1 MENPFKFSGIVEA
14 PAFCNRQNEQR
25 EIKQYIENSQNVLLY
40 SHRRYGKSSLILH
53 IFRGLKN
60 ITPVY
65 IDLYGTTRTEEF
77 IAAFLKGVSA
87 IESQL
92 DRLMKTIREAIRSIG
107 VNFTVDP
114 ATGMPTATPV
124 FNKAA
129 EGRTI
134 DELFSFI
141 QKLSKKK
148 KMVIAFDEFQEVATY
163 GGDTFEKNL
172 RRSIQMHDSV
182 AYIFSGSQRHLL
194 TDMFSDR
201 KRAFYMLATSY
212 PLGKIDTADY
222 KSWINDLYQSAGRK
236 IEDAFIEDVVDRC
249 ENHPMYVQEFFFNLW
264 MDENLTYET
273 LDMIER
279 GVVEKRMAEY
289 SYAWDAL
296 SLNQKRA
303 LKLIAG
309 TAGKYIFSAE
319 NLDRYGFKTAS
330 QVTAALKG
338 IENMGMVDKNTA
350 WKVHDPF
357 FKRWLLRG
365 SQS

>member
-40 SHRRYGKSSLILH
+40 SHRRYGKSSLIFK
-53 IFRGLKN
+53 IFKGLKN

-77 IAAFLKGVSA
+77 ITSFLKGVSTV
-87 IESQL
+87 ESQI
-92 DRLMKTIREAIRSIG
+92 DRLMKIIREGIRSIG

-114 ATGMPTATPV
+114 ATGMPTASPV
-124 FNKAA
+124 FNRAA

-141 QKLSKKK
+141 QRLSKKK
-148 KMVIAFDEFQEVATY
+148 KMVVAFDEFQEVSTY
-163 GGDTFEKNL
+163 GGDAFEKNL
-172 RRSIQMHDSV
+172 RRSIQLHDRV

-194 TDMFSDR
+194 TDMFNDR

-212 PLGKIDTADY
+212 PLGKIDNAEY
-222 KSWINDLYQSAGRK
+222 KSWIKDLYQRARK
-236 IEDAFIEDVVDRC
+236 RIEDKFIEEVVDRC
-249 ENHPMYVQEFFFNLW
+249 ENHPMYVQEFFFNIW
-264 MDENLTYET
+264 MHENISYENL
-273 LDMIER
+273 DKIER
-279 GVVEKRMAEY
+279 SIVEKRVAEY

-296 SLNQKRA
+296 TLNQKRV

-309 TAGKYIFSAE
+309 TAGKYIFAAE
-319 NLDRYGFKTAS
+319 NLDRYGFRTAS
-330 QVTAALKG
+330 QVTAALKSIEKMG
-338 IENMGMVDKNTA
+338 IVDKNKE
-350 WKVHDPF
+350 WKIHDPF
-357 FKRWLLRG
+357 FKRWLLLG
-365 SQS
+365 S